1 VALHERTG
9 RTAGNGSLIRTAPVA
24 LAYLDGEVA
33 LVEAARSVSELTHW
47 DPEAGDACVLWCLA
61 IRHAILTGELD
72 VRISLQRIDA
82 DRRDC
87 GPSGWTSRKR
97 HSLRASRTRGGLS
110 RRCRRH
116 GRRSRPRLSHRMI
129 RPKAC
134 SVLTTCAWPSM
145 PRSEEVGT
153 LTPSPPLRAGCLARL
168 TVLRCVKCC
177 GPGGR
182 ASTRPRCR
190 PRGRSPSVLPGRDGH
205 PSRQTWCRRTSL

>member
-1 VALHERTG
+1 LSANLRLGSTRCQTSNVLRAAHWLGLDARTAREASVALHERTG

-87 GPSGWTSRKR
+87 GPSG
-97 HSLRASRTRGGLS
+97 
-110 RRCRRH
+110 
-116 GRRSRPRLSHRMI
+116 
-129 RPKAC
+129 
-134 SVLTTCAWPSM
+134 
-145 PRSEEVGT
+145 
-153 LTPSPPLRAGCLARL
+153 
-168 TVLRCVKCC
+168 
-177 GPGGR
+177 
-182 ASTRPRCR
+182 
-190 PRGRSPSVLPGRDGH
+190 
-205 PSRQTWCRRTSL
+205 